1 MKKDKNVLEDIKVKE
16 RGSFDPFAYQNL
28 FYEYELEIT
37 DAEINQ
43 VLLLVKEI
51 HNSQHNTTYDHLNVL
66 NFPAL
71 KDLRNQIIFILDS
84 YKLQLRNN
92 WAQLYNDGDSHG
104 IHTHPSSM
112 YSGIIYLKGNNPSPT
127 IFYDNVFNTYVYEFK
142 KNTLLL
148 FPSHIPHEVKEL
160 SKDENRLIISFNT
173 WKGSNK

>member
-43 VLLLVKEI
+43 VLLLVREI
-51 HNSQHNTTYDHLNVL
+51 HNSHHNTTYDHLNVL

-71 KDLRNQIIFILDS
+71 KNLKKQIISILDS

-112 YSGIIYLKGNNPSPT
+112 YSGIIYLRGNNPSPT
-127 IFYDNVFNTYVYEFK
+127 IFYDRLFEPYSYTFK
-142 KNTLLL
+142 KNQLLM
-148 FPSHIPHEVKEL
+148 FSSMIPHEVKPLKKNE
-160 SKDENRLIISFNT
+160 ERLIISFNT
-173 WKGSNK
+173 ERKN